1 MIQGIIFDCFGV
13 LYGGSLSLLESLA
26 PHDRRQDV
34 SDINSQKDYGFISYL
49 EYLEQIGEIVSKT
62 PEEVD
67 EIIQRKHVRNDEL
80 IDFVSTLRK
89 DYKVAM
95 LSNIGDTVIEQL
107 FSREELDRLFDVVV
121 LSHNE
126 GLAKPNPAIFSLTAE
141 RMGLTA
147 GECVMIDDI
156 ESNCDGAEIAGMYS
170 VQHITNEGTRRS
182 LERMLPQK
190 NT

>member
-13 LYGGSLSLLESLA
+13 LYGGSLSLLASLA
-26 PHDRRQDV
+26 PHDRQREII
-34 SDINSQKDYGFISYL
+34 DINSQKDYGFISYAN
-49 EYLEQIGEIVSKT
+49 YLGQIGEIVGKT

-80 IDFVSTLRK
+80 IEFVASLRGK
-89 DYKVAM
+89 YKVAL

-107 FSREELDRLFDVVV
+107 FSKEELERLFDVVV

-170 VQHITNEGTRRS
+170 ILHITNEGTQKS
-182 LERMLPQK
+182 LEKMA
-190 NT
+190 